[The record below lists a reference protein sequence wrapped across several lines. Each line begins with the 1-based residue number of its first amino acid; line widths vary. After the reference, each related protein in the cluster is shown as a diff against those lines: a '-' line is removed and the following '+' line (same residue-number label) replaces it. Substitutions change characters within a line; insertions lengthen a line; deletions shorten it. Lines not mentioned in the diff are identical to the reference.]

1 MISQE
6 DEILPC
12 SKEITAKQRRAIP
25 LVISELS
32 IEEGCKSA
40 SISAKTWYAW
50 LRQEEFKREVDRHRE
65 MVVLKSL
72 DRLKAAVK
80 NTVDGLANLADAEE
94 KNVRL
99 RALWHVLNY
108 FLKAKEFENMA
119 ARGQVVRKDR
129 ARKGG

>member
-1 MISQE
+1 MISQKN
-6 DEILPC
+6 EILAG
-12 SKEITAKQRRAIP
+12 SGEITAKQSRAIP
-25 LVISELS
+25 LVISEWS
-32 IEEGCKSA
+32 IEEGCKA
-40 SISAKTWYAW
+40 AGISTKTWYTW

-80 NTVDGLANLADAEE
+80 NTVEGLANLVDVEE

-119 ARGQVVRKDR
+119 ARGQAVRKDR